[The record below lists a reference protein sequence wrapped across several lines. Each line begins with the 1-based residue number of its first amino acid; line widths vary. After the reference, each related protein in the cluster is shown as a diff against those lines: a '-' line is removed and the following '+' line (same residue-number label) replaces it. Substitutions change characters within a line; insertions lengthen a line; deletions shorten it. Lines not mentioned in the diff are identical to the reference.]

1 MFVFGLQAERIK
13 YPERACGISGEKQ
26 GPGHRHNSAIIH
38 SLSLSFAT
46 PTLRSISICNN
57 VKTNKK
63 FNCDFEAF
71 YLLKISYSQ
80 PLHVHTTKLS
90 IYIKMTNKVE
100 TANTNS
106 SLKEQP
112 FYLGR
117 VVLLNL
123 LLKLSLFGT
132 DHSIHFLPFL
142 QQQKRRHCLHS
153 KFLCHPLFFFF
164 F

>member
-1 MFVFGLQAERIK
+1 
-13 YPERACGISGEKQ
+13 
-26 GPGHRHNSAIIH
+26 
-38 SLSLSFAT
+38 
-46 PTLRSISICNN
+46 
-57 VKTNKK
+57 
-63 FNCDFEAF
+63 
-71 YLLKISYSQ
+71 
-80 PLHVHTTKLS
+80 
-90 IYIKMTNKVE
+90 MTNKVE

-153 KFLCHPLFFFF
+153 KFLCHLRQLVDVDLGEVNVGELGGHGVDGRLYEPAGSAPRRREIDHQQLGRFLEGIEVKLPSGG
-164 F
+164 